1 MWNPMADPEV
11 VTKATL
17 AAASV
22 PAANYVVPMWGAPLS
37 AFGLAALGSIFS
49 YAWTPPE
56 KSKRVFFFKLVSV
69 TLFSVA
75 LVVVMPDILGWNL
88 SPESQPP
95 MAFIVAT
102 FGRWIIPALKKV
114 APTMA
119 NAVAGMFGNRGGYSG
134 SDYDSSSGMDYPEES
149 EYQDPDYP
157 HRRKKPRSKSTDKPT
172 DQPPE
177 GY

>member
-22 PAANYVVPMWGAPLS
+22 PAAHYVVPMWGVPLS
-37 AFGLAALGSIFS
+37 AFGLAALGSILS
-49 YAWTPPE
+49 YTWTPPE

-75 LVVVMPDILGWNL
+75 LVVVMPDILGWSL
-88 SPESQPP
+88 RPESQPP

-102 FGRWIIPALKKV
+102 FGRWIIPALKKA
-114 APTMA
+114 APAAA

-134 SDYDSSSGMDYPEES
+134 SDYGPPNGMDYPEES

-157 HRRKKPRSKSTDKPT
+157 HRRRKPRTKPT